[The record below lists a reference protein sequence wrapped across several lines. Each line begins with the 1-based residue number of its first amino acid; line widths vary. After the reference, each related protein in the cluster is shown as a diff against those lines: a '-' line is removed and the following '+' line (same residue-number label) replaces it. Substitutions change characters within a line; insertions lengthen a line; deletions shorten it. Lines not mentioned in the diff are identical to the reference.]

1 MVTIVKHEW
10 HQVDSQFAVEIDIDT
25 LRDIYPDKEDS
36 ELEVILQ
43 GLEDGTYDV
52 EEIVNDA
59 LDNDV
64 EIEWE
69 RQHDDWW
76 TDRKGG
82 YEITYELGDDS
93 SWVDNTPPPPTHK
106 CTKCKWVG
114 GKYDTATQY
123 HRADG
128 SIIENYFESDE
139 DFDHTSD
146 VCPMCESS
154 VELTTEGKIQEEK
167 NKKLLAELESLG
179 LDD

>member
-10 HQVDSQFAVEIDIDT
+10 HQVDSQFAFELDIDT
-25 LRDIYPDKEDS
+25 LRDIYPDKEDD

-43 GLEDGTYDV
+43 GIEDGTYDI
-52 EEIVNDA
+52 EDIVNDA
-59 LDNDV
+59 MDNDV

-82 YEITYELGDDS
+82 YEITYELGDDD
-93 SWVDNTPPPPTHK
+93 SWVDNTPPAPTHK
-106 CTKCKWVG
+106 CTKCKWTG
-114 GKYDTATQY
+114 GKYETATIY

-128 SIIENYFESDE
+128 SVIENYFESDE
-139 DFDHTSD
+139 DCDHTSD

-154 VELTTEGKIQEEK
+154 VELTEKGQEQEK
-167 NKKLLAELESLG
+167 EYQKLMAELDAMN